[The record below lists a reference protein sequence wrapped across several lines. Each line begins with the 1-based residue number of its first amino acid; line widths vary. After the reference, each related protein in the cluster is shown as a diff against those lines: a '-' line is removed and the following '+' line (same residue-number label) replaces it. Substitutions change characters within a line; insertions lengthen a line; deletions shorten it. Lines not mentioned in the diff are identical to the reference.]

1 MRAGARPP
9 RGVVVALCI
18 GVALLIAA
26 LVGGRPGRDGPP
38 LDPRSDGP
46 LGTSAL
52 VALLRGVGA
61 EVDLSV
67 GAPGVRDDTALVLRD
82 RLDSDQ
88 AEDLMRW
95 VDQGGTL
102 VVTDPSSPLVPAPAD
117 RALGSELGLDDGEIG
132 PGRCTID
139 ALATIGP
146 VDGGDPVRFDADA
159 GDRSC
164 FGDGDRAFVVTRAV
178 GLGTVVAVGGAAFVT
193 NDLLDEVD
201 NAVLAATLLAP
212 SPDTVVRFVE
222 APVPAGGGDKTL
234 ADLVPP
240 GVKRALLQLGVA
252 FVLYALWRAIR
263 FGQPVVED
271 QPVDVASSEL
281 VGAIGRLLS
290 RSGEPETVAEM
301 LRSDLRR
308 RLRARLGVPRDAPL
322 SALIEITAARTGL
335 PVEQVR
341 AAVDERPVTS
351 EAELVAAARAVAS
364 VHQEV
369 PQ

>member
-1 MRAGARPP
+1 MAVARPP

-18 GVALLIAA
+18 GVALLVAA
-26 LVGGRPGRDGPP
+26 LVGGRPGQDGPP

-67 GAPGVRDDTALVLRD
+67 GLPGVTDDTALLLRH
-82 RLDSDQ
+82 RLNPDQ
-88 AEDLMRW
+88 TEDLMRW

-102 VVTDPSSPLVPAPAD
+102 VVTDPSSPLVPAPVD
-117 RALGSELGLDDGEIG
+117 RGLASELGVDGGEID
-132 PGRCTID
+132 PGRCTVA
-139 ALATIGP
+139 ALATIGA
-146 VDGGDPVRFDADA
+146 VDGGGAVRFDADA
-159 GDRSC
+159 GDSSC
-164 FGDGDRAFVVTRAV
+164 FGDEDRAFVVIREV
-178 GLGTVVAVGGAAFVT
+178 GFGAVVAVGGAAFVT
-193 NDLLDEVD
+193 NDLLGEAD

-212 SPDTVVRFVE
+212 GPDTVVRFVDP
-222 APVPAGGGDKTL
+222 PVPAGGGDKTL

-263 FGQPVVED
+263 LGQPVIED

-290 RSGEPETVAEM
+290 RSGAPGTVAEM
-301 LRSDLRR
+301 LRADLRR
-308 RLRARLGVPRDAPL
+308 RLRARLGVPSDAPL

-335 PVEQVR
+335 PAEQVR

-351 EAELVAAARAVAS
+351 EAELVVAARAVAS